1 MNIIKAMTF
10 LFEDREWAAKT
21 LIAAIVSYVPI
32 LNFAWIGYLSEVTR
46 NVSRQEPEPLP
57 EWSDLG
63 SKFLSGFKYFAASIV
78 YSLPVIILFIIP
90 FFGFFLGFLPEE
102 ENLQTYAISAYGVA
116 IFVLICCF
124 MIYFVLLSLFLPA
137 AFINFSEKGTFNSC
151 FEIKRIFQIISRN
164 LGDYLIALVA
174 AIAASL
180 VIGFLVSVISILFV
194 WIICIGWIL
203 LFVIGAVT
211 NVWIG
216 TATAHL
222 LGQVAYA
229 DMMLSP
235 E

>member
-32 LNFAWIGYLSEVTR
+32 LNLAWIGYLSEVTR
-46 NVSRQEPEPLP
+46 NVSHEEPESLP

-63 SKFLSGFKYFAASIV
+63 TKFISGLKFFAASIV
-78 YSLPVIILFIIP
+78 YSLPVIILLIIP
-90 FFGFFLGFLPEE
+90 FFGFILGFLPEE
-102 ENLQTYAISAYGVA
+102 ENLQTYAISAFGVGVFV
-116 IFVLICCF
+116 IFCCF
-124 MIYFVLLSLFLPA
+124 MIYFLLLSLYLPGV
-137 AFINFSEKGTFNSC
+137 FINYSEKNTFSSC
-151 FEIKRIFQIISRN
+151 FEFKRIIQIISRN
-164 LGDYLIALVA
+164 LADYLLALVA

-180 VIGFLVSVISILFV
+180 GIGFLVSVISLLFV

-216 TATAHL
+216 AATAHL

-229 DMMLSP
+229 DKTHLP
-235 E
+235 D